1 MGSYHIIGG
10 DGKSYGPYS
19 ADQLRE
25 LLQDNRLKSDSKIQ
39 PENGEWTTVQALPEF
54 STTNPLPPAL
64 PPVAADQTAGY
75 NPQPYAAAPE
85 LPMSLVEQLTIGGRM
100 VIPIGATAD
109 DQELVCIN
117 RTEDG
122 FERESMFAVRFVP
135 LVSDQRIGGL
145 AG

>member
-1 MGSYHIIGG
+1 
-10 DGKSYGPYS
+10 
-19 ADQLRE
+19 
-25 LLQDNRLKSDSKIQ
+25 
-39 PENGEWTTVQALPEF
+39 
-54 STTNPLPPAL
+54 
-64 PPVAADQTAGY
+64 
-75 NPQPYAAAPE
+75 
-85 LPMSLVEQLTIGGRM
+85 MSLVEQLTIGGRM